1 MASVTLDDVTKRYGE
16 VVAVDHMSLAVEDG
30 ELMVL
35 LGPSGC
41 GKTTALRMIAG
52 LEDATEGT
60 IRIGDRVVNDVEPR
74 HRDVSMVFQNYALYP
89 HLTVEKNI
97 ASPLLA
103 REMHVDGED
112 GAVRKLSR
120 TERKERVN
128 DVARLLGLE
137 SLLARK
143 PSALSGGQRQ
153 RVALARAIV
162 ARPKVFLMDEPL
174 SNLDAKLRVQT
185 RGEIVDLH
193 QRLGTTIIY
202 VTHDQVEALTMANR
216 IALIEAGRLQQVG
229 DPQSVYDRPANLF
242 VARFLGTPP
251 MNTVEGTITTTG
263 GLGVRIGGVTVSL
276 PPTPGDS
283 RTNDGKTE
291 ARASASVGRIEQGR
305 PVVLGI
311 RSEHLQMLGGA
322 MQEGGSSEA
331 AQVASGFEPLLTG
344 TVAHVEWLGHESLV
358 TVAIGSGPP
367 GARDGGTG
375 SGAGS
380 SVAITSSMPT
390 DAVIGTGDSEG
401 GDVPGSRTTIEVRLG
416 ADEQSP
422 RAGATV
428 TLFADPRH
436 LHLFDLASGQRL
448 AWDTHLQAAASR

>member
-1 MASVTLDDVTKRYGE
+1 
-16 VVAVDHMSLAVEDG
+16 
-30 ELMVL
+30 
-35 LGPSGC
+35 
-41 GKTTALRMIAG
+41 
-52 LEDATEGT
+52 
-60 IRIGDRVVNDVEPR
+60 
-74 HRDVSMVFQNYALYP
+74 
-89 HLTVEKNI
+89 
-97 ASPLLA
+97 
-103 REMHVDGED
+103 
-112 GAVRKLSR
+112 
-120 TERKERVN
+120 
-128 DVARLLGLE
+128 
-137 SLLARK
+137 
-143 PSALSGGQRQ
+143 
-153 RVALARAIV
+153 
-162 ARPKVFLMDEPL
+162 
-174 SNLDAKLRVQT
+174 
-185 RGEIVDLH
+185 
-193 QRLGTTIIY
+193 
-202 VTHDQVEALTMANR
+202 
-216 IALIEAGRLQQVG
+216 
-229 DPQSVYDRPANLF
+229 
-242 VARFLGTPP
+242 
-251 MNTVEGTITTTG
+251 
-263 GLGVRIGGVTVSL
+263 
-276 PPTPGDS
+276 
-283 RTNDGKTE
+283 
-291 ARASASVGRIEQGR
+291 
-305 PVVLGI
+305 
-311 RSEHLQMLGGA
+311 MLGGA